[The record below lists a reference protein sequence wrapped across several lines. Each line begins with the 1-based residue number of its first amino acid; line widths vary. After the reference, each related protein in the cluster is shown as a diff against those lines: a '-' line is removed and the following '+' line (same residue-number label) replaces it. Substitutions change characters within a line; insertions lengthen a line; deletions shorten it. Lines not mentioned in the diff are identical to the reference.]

1 MRVTCHFLDILLAK
15 ASYKV
20 SPESRDGE
28 IVPVFRR
35 GRCKDFL
42 GIFHPP

>member
-1 MRVTCHFLDILLAK
+1 MRVMCHFLDILLAK

-28 IVPVFRR
+28 IVPVFHR